1 MSPDNQDPLDS
12 ATKEMRQASARIRE
26 KYDLDSVVMVATKQ
40 TSTPEGDSTEILY
53 GLSGN
58 QFAAKHA
65 ARGYS
70 EL

>member
-1 MSPDNQDPLDS
+1 MSLDD
-12 ATKEMRQASARIRE
+12 ATLEMRQAAARIRE
-26 KYDLDSVVMVATKQ
+26 KYDLDCVVVIGTKQ
-40 TSTPEGDSTEILY
+40 TASPEGDRTEILY

-70 EL
+70 ER